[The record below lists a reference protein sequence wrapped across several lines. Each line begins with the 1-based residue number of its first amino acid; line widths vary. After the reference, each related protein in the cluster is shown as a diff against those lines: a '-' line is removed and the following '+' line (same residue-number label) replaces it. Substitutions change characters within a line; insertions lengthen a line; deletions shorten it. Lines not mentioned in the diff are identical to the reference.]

1 MQPISITGLGI
12 VNSLG
17 VGVEQTWQKMLNNET
32 GIRPISWTGKE
43 DQDYYFKEYLSKC
56 PVPLGAPLLE
66 LPDCPIPEFAKDWRH
81 LDPSIRIA
89 LHATWQA
96 VEDAEL
102 RSKRVAVI
110 FGSIGSSHTRS
121 EGNNA
126 MYRGKTKFPPRK
138 TLNFELG
145 HMSAIIS
152 RVFGFEGPSL
162 MVHNACSTG
171 LTAIDYAQRML
182 ETDPELDAV
191 VVGGGDLPLE
201 ATSAFYFSNLQALT
215 STDCRPFDNQRS
227 GFVLGEGSGAMVL
240 ERECW
245 HKTPYS
251 SVLAVGAVTVG
262 EHETSPDH
270 AGKAA
275 TQAVLKAV
283 KSANASLDDIGYIN
297 AHATGTEVGDIIEYN
312 AMKSILP
319 GRVMTANKGQIGH
332 TICSS
337 GIIETA
343 YTALALRDQVTPPIH
358 GLSNPVGWNMTLP
371 TELHYPISTQLAIK
385 NNYAFG
391 GRSMSVLLSKSA

>member
-32 GIRPISWTGKE
+32 GIKPISWADK
-43 DQDYYFKEYLSKC
+43 DDKDFYFREYLSKC
-56 PVPLGAPLLE
+56 PVPIGAPLTE
-66 LPDCPIPEFAKDWRH
+66 LPECPISEFSKDWRH

-96 VEDAEL
+96 VNDSKL
-102 RSKRVAVI
+102 TSKRVAVI
-110 FGSIGSSHTRS
+110 YGSIGSSHTRS

-126 MYRGKTKFPPRK
+126 MYKGRVKFPPRK

-145 HMSAIIS
+145 HMTAIIS

-215 STDCRPFDNQRS
+215 STECKPFDQQRS

-240 ERECW
+240 ER
-245 HKTPYS
+245 KSDKQSYS
-251 SVLAVGAVTVG
+251 DVLAVGAVTVG

-283 KSANASLDDIGYIN
+283 NSASANLDDIGYIN
-297 AHATGTEVGDIIEYN
+297 AHATGTEVGDIIEYT
-312 AMKSILP
+312 AMHSILP
-319 GRVMTANKGQIGH
+319 GRTMTANKGQIGH

-358 GLSNPVGWNMTLP
+358 GLTNPVGLDMILP
-371 TELHYPISTQLAIK
+371 QELHYPISTQLAIK